1 MTIITDYTLNAAAKT
16 ITLGAAYSDLKIEE
30 ILSIFDLT
38 IGAGIYDYREPRK
51 RRAPKNENGID
62 ISLTN
67 DENGCVISFIEEA
80 IKSNDDKLQI
90 IIGWNMIDGGTP

>member
-1 MTIITDYTLNAAAKT
+1 MTIITDYTLNASAKT

-30 ILSIFDLT
+30 ILSIFNLT

-51 RRAPKNENGID
+51 RRALLNENGID
-62 ISLTN
+62 ISISSGVITYIETAGMTN
-67 DENGCVISFIEEA
+67 T
-80 IKSNDDKLQI
+80 DKLQI